1 MPVFMVTLKD
11 NAPPSELEK
20 AKEAATSQGGKI
32 THEYTLM
39 KGFSVEYP
47 AGTVTT
53 LQSNDHVDVEAD
65 QEVKTQ

>member
-1 MPVFMVTLKD
+1 MD
-11 NAPPSELEK
+11 WADRDDR
-20 AKEAATSQGGKI
+20 
-32 THEYTLM
+32 
-39 KGFSVEYP
+39 VEYP